1 MPLDRN
7 WKRKRQVELQKKFI
21 CTALALIVTSESY
34 LPFIEKK
41 IISKDTYTTYMTNK
55 LKKQIKRSSKLNDD
69 EKDILLNDELLYDVC
84 FSYYDTFMETEIPK
98 RFKKLDIK
106 TFSDSDL
113 ENKYLENS
121 VGYYT
126 LRSPSTLHVRDYDE
140 DKSSPYDFL
149 KVISHEYA
157 HLLQSSSKYAYIK
170 ESAAEIMSS
179 EYYNIDISG
188 YFFHHHP

>member
-69 EKDILLNDELLYDVC
+69 EKDILL
-84 FSYYDTFMETEIPK
+84 
-98 RFKKLDIK
+98 
-106 TFSDSDL
+106 
-113 ENKYLENS
+113 
-121 VGYYT
+121 
-126 LRSPSTLHVRDYDE
+126 
-140 DKSSPYDFL
+140 
-149 KVISHEYA
+149 KVKI
-157 HLLQSSSKYAYIK
+157 L
-170 ESAAEIMSS
+170 
-179 EYYNIDISG
+179 N
-188 YFFHHHP
+188 

>member
-113 ENKYLENS
+113 ENKYLEKS

-126 LRSPSTLHVRDYDE
+126 LRSPSTLHVRDYEE

-157 HLLQSSSKYAYIK
+157 HLLQSSSKYA
-170 ESAAEIMSS
+170 
-179 EYYNIDISG
+179 
-188 YFFHHHP
+188 